1 MKNLP
6 ISAYVEAWIEGMVVN
21 LGAPALLSDPRV
33 RFLPKPS
40 YYATP
45 GASLWDKAKAY
56 FFNSTSLYQI
66 LLLVGLIAMVPFV
79 VLEVF
84 GFVILAKRLPWAAAC
99 AFGICAYYLLINGP
113 IASAKYRLP
122 IEPILI
128 VLTAMSIEGLGVRFR
143 LFDDRRNV
151 TD

>member
-1 MKNLP
+1 MKHLP
-6 ISAYVEAWIEGMVVN
+6 LSAYVEAWSEGIFVN

-45 GASLWDKAKAY
+45 GASLWDRAQAY
-56 FFNSTSLYQI
+56 FLNSTGLYQ
-66 LLLVGLIAMVPFV
+66 LLLILGLISMVPFA
-79 VLEVF
+79 VLEVI
-84 GFVILAKRLPWAAAC
+84 GFVILARRLPWAAAC
-99 AFGICAYYLLINGP
+99 AFAICAYYLLINGP

-128 VLTAMSIEGLGVRFR
+128 VLTAISIERLGTHFR
-143 LFDDRRNV
+143 VFRDQRN
-151 TD
+151 